1 MFGIKL
7 SPKNSLQGVK
17 LDRPDRIHQSKTT
30 EKTPEKFSKP
40 TEDKVSLS
48 SEALEAILPERRKPK
63 FEPDPNPNPNP
74 RSERNTLENFVER
87 LNDGRRT
94 LAENFLAVAGDDGV
108 IDIQDLEKA
117 ATDPSLSTD
126 ARRAII
132 LIRDSETV
140 RNMFD
145 TGAGQGDVD
154 GQIGATDLRSL
165 PTFFSSDDAGLEGL
179 REQFAF
185 LADSADGKGGR
196 DGVIGHSDASAIAT
210 DSFLP
215 PELREAFSRG
225 SF

>member
-17 LDRPDRIHQSKTT
+17 IDRPDRTHQSKTT

-48 SEALEAILPERRKPK
+48 SEALEAISPERRKPK
-63 FEPDPNPNPNP
+63 FEPDPNPNP

-117 ATDPSLSTD
+117 ATDQSLSTD

-132 LIRDSETV
+132 LLRDSDTV

-145 TGAGQGDVD
+145 TGFKLRPECSMRFFLVCPPMD
-154 GQIGATDLRSL
+154 GLVQTVNLR
-165 PTFFSSDDAGLEGL
+165 
-179 REQFAF
+179 
-185 LADSADGKGGR
+185 
-196 DGVIGHSDASAIAT
+196 
-210 DSFLP
+210 
-215 PELREAFSRG
+215 
-225 SF
+225 